1 MKKFTRILALTLV
14 LIMSVALFASCA
26 APNKDPKKAK
36 EALEKAEYE
45 VMFVD
50 GELAD
55 LAAAFLEVD
64 KVDAMISATKGDD
77 AIEIIYFDD
86 AAAAKEF
93 FDVVK
98 KAAEDAGTTAK
109 VQRSGNMVYYGTPAA
124 IKAAK

>member
-45 VMFVD
+45 VTFAD

-55 LAAAFLEVD
+55 LAATILGVE

-98 KAAEDAGTTAK
+98 EAAEEAGTTAK